1 MTRRGA
7 TPRPSSRSTPHARAR
22 ARAPAPNARPRRRLK
37 RRASAI
43 RGGRACDD
51 RARMSSGFAIAH
63 VSPYP
68 WEAEDNAVNA
78 HIREVTAELA
88 RRGHR
93 VVVLAPSRSQE
104 RVRASRR
111 ELRAARAHP
120 EQLLSGVAAG
130 NGSGT

>member
-1 MTRRGA
+1 
-7 TPRPSSRSTPHARAR
+7 
-22 ARAPAPNARPRRRLK
+22 
-37 RRASAI
+37 
-43 RGGRACDD
+43 
-51 RARMSSGFAIAH
+51 MSSGFAIAH

-93 VVVLAPSRSQE
+93 VIVLAPSRSQE

-120 EQLLSGVAAG
+120 EQLLGGLPAASVNGAVNGEPRVLAVGEVLDVTSSARRRPAALPIDVAR
-130 NGSGT
+130 TVEEVLTLLELD